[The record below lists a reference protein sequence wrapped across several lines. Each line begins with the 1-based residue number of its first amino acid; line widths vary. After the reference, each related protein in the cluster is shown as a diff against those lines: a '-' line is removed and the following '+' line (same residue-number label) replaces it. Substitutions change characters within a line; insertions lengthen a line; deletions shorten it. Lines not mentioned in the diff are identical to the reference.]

1 MRRRRRLRPD
11 HDAGLLDDAR
21 HLALEVSGLAPPAA
35 VDVMA
40 LGVVLE
46 PGEVPRRLIDV
57 WSHFR
62 QAGQWMNLVHCGCL
76 VTDRRLLLRLPSAE
90 LASLWWSGVVG
101 LDVDLPNGRVVLDY
115 GDGRPRAVSGPGRSC
130 CGGDGGG
137 ESLWFRG
144 ARDPSGDCPA
154 APARV
159 CPTSV
164 TAPPWSGPPRG
175 SRCRPRTGRRAPAGG
190 RSPVARP

>member
-1 MRRRRRLRPD
+1 VVRRRRRLRPG

-62 QAGQWMNLVHCGCL
+62 QDGQWMNLVHCGCL
-76 VTDRRLLLRLPSAE
+76 VTDRRLLLRLPSGE

-115 GDGRPRAVSGPGRSC
+115 GDGRPRAVSGPAVPAVAVMAVA
-130 CGGDGGG
+130 
-137 ESLWFRG
+137 SLYGFEALATHPG
-144 ARDPSGDCPA
+144 I
-154 APARV
+154 APLRQHA
-159 CPTSV
+159 S
-164 TAPPWSGPPRG
+164 AL
-175 SRCRPRTGRRAPAGG
+175 RA
-190 RSPVARP
+190 